1 MGKAKV
7 IGLLVFLI
15 STSPAWAAMIDIEE
29 QHLLPDTA
37 DQTFQILIS
46 TPTAETAT
54 LMLLALQVGDGGPE
68 VGGTLGP
75 AITNVDILTDTIFGA
90 LPNGGDEGWSVDNP
104 GLYPQLWISSV
115 LTQDPDDPM
124 GPNAPETELNG
135 LIATVTIDTTGFE
148 SGTWDF
154 IASEIV
160 TLDETEFYTSL
171 NLAAV
176 QLVPLTVIDGLITI
190 VPEPSTI
197 ILLLTGA
204 LGFLA
209 YGIRRR

>member
-15 STSPAWAAMIDIEE
+15 STSPAWSAMIDIGE

-37 DQTFQILIS
+37 GQTFQIFIS
-46 TPTAETAT
+46 SATAETAV
-54 LMLLALQVGDGGPE
+54 LMILELQVGDGGPE

-75 AITNVDILTDTIFGA
+75 AISYADILTDTIFGA
-90 LPNGGDEGWSVDNP
+90 LPNDGDKGWSLDNP
-104 GLYPQLWISSV
+104 GLYPQLWQSTVI
-115 LTQDPDDPM
+115 TEDPIDPSQP
-124 GPNAPETELNG
+124 GPEAELNG

-154 IASEIV
+154 IASQTVVE
-160 TLDETEFYTSL
+160 EWTEFYT
-171 NLAAV
+171 
-176 QLVPLTVIDGLITI
+176 QPMQPVPLTVIDGTITI

-197 ILLLTGA
+197 LLLLTGA
-204 LGFLA
+204 LGLLA
-209 YGIRRR
+209 YRIRRR